1 MWRRLARRT
10 FAAGRPAVFPEQWP
24 LVLVTALA
32 IVGGIAIV
40 VRVLTG

>member
-1 MWRRLARRT
+1 M
-10 FAAGRPAVFPEQWP
+10 RPAVFAEQWG

-40 VRVLTG
+40 AYALWG